1 MENRK
6 KLCFE
11 HENCTGDY
19 KRQQYSVIALLGAGF
34 GASVIAGTHASAL
47 LALDGN
53 RHCLGA
59 HCTALL
65 GAESSLLKP
74 EHGNFKA
81 AAPRGS
87 PGLAV
92 PKEARNCITLA
103 QQHSPCIR
111 AGLPLAHLL
120 CYREVRGM
128 RASVLQSKACAIGSH
143 WLKSPEC
150 YLLIRG
156 AGGSAFCGILRVREV
171 FGRWL

>member
-65 GAESSLLKP
+65 GGWIQPVKTRAWELQSCST
-74 EHGNFKA
+74 E
-81 AAPRGS
+81 
-87 PGLAV
+87 GLAWASG
-92 PKEARNCITLA
+92 PKRSKELHHISTAA
-103 QQHSPCIR
+103 QPLHPSRFASGPSAVLQGSEGYE
-111 AGLPLAHLL
+111 GLCASKQSLCYWKPLAKI
-120 CYREVRGM
+120 
-128 RASVLQSKACAIGSH
+128 SWVL
-143 WLKSPEC
+143 PT
-150 YLLIRG
+150 Y
-156 AGGSAFCGILRVREV
+156 
-171 FGRWL
+171 